1 MDHFL
6 LFNSHRNQFKWTGSV
21 EQFESYMIQRLN
33 VSKEDIQ
40 SKCNNGTCMV
50 WMTPNVTFNFYVKT
64 KTLQVQGKA
73 VDPIREIIF
82 QSLGH
87 CHQDATADETV
98 FGNEDD
104 NLSTDPAPSATISD
118 GIREC
123 TPQDDLVSVLNEN
136 ADTFDSESPPKH
148 LPFGCQKKLE
158 QLSEEIELLK
168 QENRHYA
175 NQLQAIHDFSETKP
189 YDRFRTSKE
198 NNCDVRRA

>member
-1 MDHFL
+1 MDPVHE
-6 LFNSHRNQFKWTGSV
+6 RGPWT
-21 EQFESYMIQRLN
+21 R
-33 VSKEDIQ
+33 
-40 SKCNNGTCMV
+40 
-50 WMTPNVTFNFYVKT
+50 
-64 KTLQVQGKA
+64 
-73 VDPIREIIF
+73 
-82 QSLGH
+82 
-87 CHQDATADETV
+87 
-98 FGNEDD
+98 
-104 NLSTDPAPSATISD
+104 STEGVHGPGVHVLYFT
-118 GIREC
+118 
-123 TPQDDLVSVLNEN
+123 QDDLVSVLNEN